1 MWINPVDNSTND
13 PQGVYEQQWATP
25 LVAVAALVVGGIA
38 LGIGAALSSTDA
50 AGTFL
55 VGLAAVG
62 MWIIAALAA
71 AQRPR
76 LAITHDGS
84 LVMKRLGGRH
94 TYTRNDI
101 VRIKI
106 VKYPR
111 LGRRVPM
118 LELDVRPPGEDDD
131 RLIIFGRWDLG
142 TDPRDVYDALEIHGL
157 VPRNS

>member
-1 MWINPVDNSTND
+1 MDNFSNH
-13 PQGVYEQQWATP
+13 PQGVYRQQWATP
-25 LVAVAALVVGGIA
+25 IVAIGALVAGGIA

-62 MWIIAALAA
+62 MWVIAVLAA
-71 AQRPR
+71 VQRPR

-84 LVMKRLGGRH
+84 LVIKRLTGVR
-94 TYTRNDI
+94 TYNRTDI

-106 VKYPR
+106 VRYPR

-118 LELDVRPPGEDDD
+118 LELDIHPPGEDDD

-142 TDPRDVYDALEIHGL
+142 TDPQDVFETLDIHGL

>member
-1 MWINPVDNSTND
+1 MWINPVDNSEND
-13 PQGVYEQQWATP
+13 PQGVYEQRWATP
-25 LVAVAALVVGGIA
+25 LIAVAALVAGGIA

-76 LAITHDGS
+76 LAITHDGT
-84 LVMKRLGGRH
+84 LVMKRLGGLRI
-94 TYTRNDI
+94 YTRNDI
-101 VRIKI
+101 VRVKI

-118 LELDVRPPGEDDD
+118 LELDIRPPGEDDD

-142 TDPRDVYDALEIHGL
+142 TDPRDVYDALETHGL
-157 VPRNS
+157 VPRIT

>member
-71 AQRPR
+71 AQRPPTGHHPR
-76 LAITHDGS
+76 RITGDE
-84 LVMKRLGGRH
+84 
-94 TYTRNDI
+94 T
-101 VRIKI
+101 
-106 VKYPR
+106 PR
-111 LGRRVPM
+111 RQTHVHPQ
-118 LELDVRPPGEDDD
+118 
-131 RLIIFGRWDLG
+131 
-142 TDPRDVYDALEIHGL
+142 
-157 VPRNS
+157 